1 MKAGNL
7 VKLSTIDYPQY
18 EGKIGMLIDEV
29 DIDQWAVL
37 INGKP
42 HPYRIHTISMQVV
55 EAN

>member
-18 EGKIGMLIDEV
+18 EGKIGILIDEV

-42 HPYRIHTISMQVV
+42 HPYQVHTISMQVV
-55 EAN
+55 EVN